1 MDCDKCHTHA
11 HTMSAL
17 EAKACDRISAD
28 SLIMFITR
36 SHPGLNSVLP
46 FQLAE
51 FILLVVTQYDFIY
64 FKALSQ

>member
-1 MDCDKCHTHA
+1 
-11 HTMSAL
+11 MSAS

-36 SHPGLNSVLP
+36 SHPGLNSMLP